1 MNECV
6 QKDDSEVVKALLLAV
21 HGGRDKEVR
30 RLLATG
36 VDVNQA
42 DADGLTALM
51 AAAMVGDYMIA
62 RMLLEA
68 GADLCTCNK
77 WGMTAH
83 AIARFHGYDTVVA
96 LLDDWS
102 AAVESSTE
110 AAPCPR
116 AQRT

>member
-30 RLLATG
+30 RLLEAG

-77 WGMTAH
+77 WGMTARE
-83 AIARFHGYDTVVA
+83 IAHFHGYDTVVS

-102 AAVESSTE
+102 AALESSTE

-116 AQRT
+116 SQRT